1 MNCFIRKGIP
11 TLIAIA
17 LAALLWAA
25 VVKGQEATG
34 RQGFEKMKSLA
45 GKWEATAEKGKRATL
60 AFEVVANGTAV
71 LERFLDE
78 GANPYGSMVTLYH
91 LDGGDLVLTHYC
103 IANNQPRMRA
113 ETITADAIRFHFTGA
128 TNLSSPD
135 AGHMYKAHYQFHGPD
150 EFTTEWTFRQKG
162 EDKFTE
168 VLRFRR
174 VR

>member
-11 TLIAIA
+11 TLIAILLVA
-17 LAALLWAA
+17 LTYAA
-25 VVKGQEATG
+25 VVKGQETTA

-45 GKWEATAEKGKRATL
+45 GKWEATTEKGKKATL

-91 LDGGDLVLTHYC
+91 LDGSDLVLTHYC

-113 ETITADAIRFHFTGA
+113 HSITDDGIAFQFVSA
-128 TNLSSPD
+128 TNLPNPN
-135 AGHMYKAHYQFHGPD
+135 AGHMYKASYRFHNAD
-150 EFTTEWTFRQKG
+150 EFSTEWTFRQNG
-162 EDKFTE
+162 QDKFTE
-168 VLRFRR
+168 ALRFRR

>member
-11 TLIAIA
+11 TLVTI
-17 LAALLWAA
+17 LLVTMAYTA
-25 VVKGQEATG
+25 VVKGQENAA
-34 RQGFEKMKSLA
+34 RQGLDKMKSLA
-45 GKWEATAEKGKRATL
+45 GKWEGTNEKGKRTTI

-91 LDGGDLVLTHYC
+91 LDGNDLVLTHYC

-113 ETITADAIRFHFTGA
+113 EAITPDSIRFNFTGA
-128 TNLSSPD
+128 TNLPNPS
-135 AGHMYKAHYQFHGPD
+135 AGHMYKAFYRFHNAD
-150 EFTTEWTFRQKG
+150 EFSTEWTFRQGG

-168 VLRFRR
+168 ALRFRR